1 MIYRKS
7 LAQSLIQSGQGLG
20 AGPKYSIEWARSRG
34 GPAVN
39 CKGTFRR
46 GTPGAH
52 LKRQASYRGEG
63 GSSHSPEVIPQLSMG
78 RRPHYGRTHASSQKE
93 GKGSLSVSYLLFVN

>member
-7 LAQSLIQSGQGLG
+7 LAQSLIQNGQGLG

-39 CKGTFRR
+39 CKGTLRG

-52 LKRQASYRGEG
+52 LERQASYRGEG
-63 GSSHSPEVIPQLSMG
+63 GSHTPLKFIPQMI
-78 RRPHYGRTHASSQKE
+78 YGDTTPQRTHSCVLA
-93 GKGSLSVSYLLFVN
+93 